1 MTVAGAWGGG
11 GSSEGVTN
19 KECRLGKA
27 ALGGR
32 ASCRARRLAGLKA
45 EQTRRSPVSWDHCVR
60 GQGQQVLPRQGITT
74 GAGKK
79 CVKNT
84 TSSMGTVGTGSHA
97 DTYTCAAA
105 AGVHTP

>member
-1 MTVAGAWGGG
+1 MPNVSRDKRPPARTGAASARAWTTSQLTARTQLGNVH
-11 GSSEGVTN
+11 GV
-19 KECRLGKA
+19 RG
-27 ALGGR
+27 
-32 ASCRARRLAGLKA
+32 
-45 EQTRRSPVSWDHCVR
+45 
-60 GQGQQVLPRQGITT
+60 GQGQQVFPRQGITT

-97 DTYTCAAA
+97 GTYTCAAA